1 MTPRVFIS
9 YRTSDGA
16 DKATALARE
25 LDALFGDAQVF
36 LDKDDLPA
44 GSRWHDV
51 IRHTLGSRPVLLVLV
66 TPQYLDAL
74 DTQGRRRIESPD
86 DPVRNELAAALA
98 ADAHIIPVLCDGVA
112 QTPDASALPPPLDQL
127 AERTWRRLRAYDW
140 KQDVARLAADLRAL
154 SIEAHTDAPATT
166 VRPAGDAPPARR
178 RRTVVFGLGGLA
190 LLAAAGS
197 GWWWWQAPRNATRL
211 SGTWTAMIAPRG
223 APTVRN
229 AERLQFRIE
238 HDGDRLRLTSVPVEI
253 ERDPAWA
260 EYRKFWRERTGQA
273 LRHVVYRGVGTVRF
287 DPGVPGSID
296 VAMRIET
303 QTGEGPIDGGN
314 LQAAV
319 GEAGRRMTGRLW
331 LNGEQAE
338 RVVELRRAR

>member
-9 YRTSDGA
+9 YRASDGA

-44 GSRWHDV
+44 GSRWRDV
-51 IRHTLGSRPVLLVLV
+51 IRLTLGARPVLLVLV

-74 DTQGRRRIESPD
+74 DAQGRRRIESPD

-154 SIEAHTDAPATT
+154 GIEAYTDAPATA
-166 VRPAGDAPPARR
+166 VRPAG
-178 RRTVVFGLGGLA
+178 
-190 LLAAAGS
+190 
-197 GWWWWQAPRNATRL
+197 
-211 SGTWTAMIAPRG
+211 
-223 APTVRN
+223 
-229 AERLQFRIE
+229 
-238 HDGDRLRLTSVPVEI
+238 
-253 ERDPAWA
+253 
-260 EYRKFWRERTGQA
+260 
-273 LRHVVYRGVGTVRF
+273 
-287 DPGVPGSID
+287 
-296 VAMRIET
+296 
-303 QTGEGPIDGGN
+303 
-314 LQAAV
+314 
-319 GEAGRRMTGRLW
+319 
-331 LNGEQAE
+331 
-338 RVVELRRAR
+338 

>member
-1 MTPRVFIS
+1 MPQVFIS

-25 LDALFGDAQVF
+25 LDTLFGDAQVF

-44 GSRWHDV
+44 GSRWRDV
-51 IRHTLGSRPVLLVLV
+51 IAHTLGARPVLLVLV

-74 DTQGRRRIESPD
+74 DEQGRRRIESPD

-127 AERTWRRLRAYDW
+127 GERTWRRLRAYDW
-140 KQDVARLAADLRAL
+140 KQDVARLATDLRAL
-154 SIEAHTDAPATT
+154 GIEARADAPATAA
-166 VRPAGDAPPARR
+166 VRPAGDAPPAPRR
-178 RRTVVFGLGGLA
+178 RAVVFGLGGLA

-197 GWWWWQAPRNATRL
+197 GWWWLAQRNTIRL
-211 SGTWTAMIAPRG
+211 SGIWTAMIAPRG
-223 APTVRN
+223 ASTVRN

-253 ERDPAWA
+253 DRDPAWA
-260 EYRKFWRERTGQA
+260 TYRKFWRERTGQD
-273 LRHVVYRGVGTVRF
+273 LRRVVYRGEGMVRF

-296 VAMRIET
+296 VSVRIET
-303 QTGEGPIDGGN
+303 QRGEDPIDGGN

-319 GEAGRRMTGRLW
+319 GVAGRRMTGRLW
-331 LNGEQAE
+331 LNSEQAE

>member
-44 GSRWHDV
+44 GSRWRDV
-51 IRHTLGSRPVLLVLV
+51 IAHTLGARPVLLVLV

-74 DTQGRRRIESPD
+74 DAQGRRRIEAPD
-86 DPVRNELAAALA
+86 DPVRNELAAAFA
-98 ADAHIIPVLCDGVA
+98 ADAQIIPVLCDGVA

-127 AERTWRRLRAYDW
+127 AERTWRRLRTYDW
-140 KQDVARLAADLRAL
+140 KQDVARLAADLRTFG
-154 SIEAHTDAPATT
+154 IEPRADGTAA
-166 VRPAGDAPPARR
+166 RPAGDAPPAPR
-178 RRTVVFGLGGLA
+178 RRTVVLGFGGLA
-190 LLAAAGS
+190 LLAAAGG
-197 GWWWWQAPRNATRL
+197 GWWWWQGQRNATRL

-223 APTVRN
+223 APTIGN
-229 AERLQFRIE
+229 AARLQFRIE

-253 ERDPAWA
+253 DRDPAWA
-260 EYRKFWRERTGQA
+260 EYRKFWRERTGQD
-273 LRHVVYRGVGTVRF
+273 LRRVVYRGEGTVRF
-287 DPGVPGSID
+287 DPGAPGSID
-296 VAMRIET
+296 VAVRIGT
-303 QTGEGPIDGGN
+303 QRGEGPIDGGN
-314 LQAAV
+314 LQATV

-331 LNGEQAE
+331 LNSEQAE

>member
-44 GSRWHDV
+44 GSRWRDV
-51 IRHTLGSRPVLLVLV
+51 IAHTLGSRPVLLVLV

-74 DTQGRRRIESPD
+74 DAQGRRRIESPD

-112 QTPDASALPPPLDQL
+112 QTPDASALPPPLNQL

-154 SIEAHTDAPATT
+154 GIEAHADAPATA
-166 VRPAGDAPPARR
+166 VRPAGDAPPAPR

-190 LLAAAGS
+190 LLAAAGG
-197 GWWWWQAPRNATRL
+197 GWCWWQAQRNATRL

-253 ERDPAWA
+253 DRDPAWA
-260 EYRKFWRERTGQA
+260 EYRKFWRERTGQD
-273 LRHVVYRGVGTVRF
+273 LRRVVYRGEGTVRF
-287 DPGVPGSID
+287 DPGAPGSID
-296 VAMRIET
+296 VAVRIET
-303 QTGEGPIDGGN
+303 QRGEGPIDGGN

-331 LNGEQAE
+331 LNSEQAE